1 MAMPRKTY
9 TKDDGLLYKVCIM
22 CGCEKTVDNFS
33 QSTQHDKY
41 KTYDSKCKPCKGKY
55 SRQRALDREKATR
68 KKEFILEQKLKE
80 LRNEILMWQPVFE
93 AAQSNPLSRGF
104 NSPQDFILATL
115 KTTYDN
121 GRQKTG

>member
-9 TKDDGLLYKVCIM
+9 TKDDGLLYKVCVM

-33 QSTQHDKY
+33 QSTQHKKY

-55 SRQRALDREKATR
+55 SRQWAIDREKRAR
-68 KKEFILEQKLKE
+68 RQEFLLEEQLKAVREQLIL
-80 LRNEILMWQPVFE
+80 WQPVYE
-93 AAQSNPLSRGF
+93 LAKANPLSNGF
-104 NSPQDFILATL
+104 QSPQEFIIATL